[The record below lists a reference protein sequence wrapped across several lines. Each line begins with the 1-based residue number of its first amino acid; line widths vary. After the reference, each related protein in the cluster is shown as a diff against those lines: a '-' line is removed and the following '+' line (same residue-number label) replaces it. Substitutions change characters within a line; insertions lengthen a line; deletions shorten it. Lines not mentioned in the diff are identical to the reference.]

1 MLSGHSI
8 VYVEVKRE
16 IDFYYQMKSIEMQF
30 VLHLNIEGI
39 ASERDQ
45 FKLEHVH
52 DVSHKPFSFGG
63 GILYLHTN
71 QGVFPYNIQEDPSY
85 FILAFKALKA
95 TNK

>member
-8 VYVEVKRE
+8 AYVEIKRE
-16 IDFYYQMKSIEMQF
+16 IDFYYQMQSIEMQF
-30 VLHLNIEGI
+30 ELQLNVEGI
-39 ASERDQ
+39 ASERHQ

-71 QGVFPYNIQEDPSY
+71 QGVFPYNVQEDPTY
-85 FILAFKALKA
+85 FIHAFKSLKSK
-95 TNK
+95 N

>member
-1 MLSGHSI
+1 MLSSHSI
-8 VYVEVKRE
+8 VYVEIKRE
-16 IDFYYQMKSIEMQF
+16 IDFYYQMQHIEMRF
-30 VLHLNIEGI
+30 ELHLNIEGI
-39 ASERDQ
+39 ASERHQ

-85 FILAFKALKA
+85 FIHVFKSLKA
-95 TNK
+95 QK